1 MTTQLNRLGG
11 GKYIEKNPLS
21 FNGGCSDLR
30 SLLRSETHCTV
41 LSLWSDEI
49 TSHPCS
55 TLSSRNWVVGQVNHP
70 YVSHVSS
77 NLCIAALNVSLC
89 WESRTDTIPW
99 VADLPSL
106 WGQGRSFVWGPS
118 EHASRRGGQQLS
130 PLKKGG
136 GVIIVED
143 VWPIYWFFKWLT
155 TSWFEYKSKDIPA
168 QLQQI

>member
-1 MTTQLNRLGG
+1 MRHLQEAYAEQENRMTTQLNRLGG

-55 TLSSRNWVVGQVNHP
+55 TLSSRTWVVGQVNHP
-70 YVSHVSS
+70 YVSS

-106 WGQGRSFVWGPS
+106 WGQGRSFVWRPS

-130 PLKKGG
+130 PLKRGG
-136 GVIIVED
+136 GHHCRGRLANLLVFQMAYNVLIRI
-143 VWPIYWFFKWLT
+143 
-155 TSWFEYKSKDIPA
+155 
-168 QLQQI
+168 